1 MSTELALI
9 DLARFDIKLGDYKVG
24 PASALADP
32 GILAVAQD
40 YRRMAGSRMMP
51 LGKADIRSRIPTAD
65 FNVSRKIDG
74 EFTVLVLRDGH
85 VFSINPGG
93 TVRMGLPWQAEAAKA
108 FSDAGITEA
117 MIPGE
122 LYVHNTER
130 RPRVHDVSAVAR
142 QPDSD
147 EQLESLRFA
156 VFNIISINDEKASDI
171 YADKFQTIES
181 LFGKGTLIHPVET
194 EIVKDTGGI
203 EKLFVKWVEG
213 EDAEGLVVCSDSAGL
228 FKVKPRHTLDAVVI
242 GFTES
247 TEDRA
252 GMMHDLLLAVMRHD
266 GTLHILCRV
275 GGGFSE
281 DERRAMLSDLKDM
294 VIPSEYA
301 EVNSDYVAYQMVRP
315 EWVIEIS
322 CLDLISQTTRGGDI
336 NRMVL
341 DFESAEEGFKV
352 VRRLPLVTVISPQF
366 VRMRDDKQA
375 HPKDVRIDQ
384 ISEQVEVALTDCD
397 AKNYRLPE
405 TKLLKREVFVK
416 QAKGKTMVRKFVL
429 LKTNK
434 EDDTDEYPG
443 YVLHYTDF
451 SPNRKSPLDRDV
463 WVSDSLPQIE
473 SLFLQC
479 KQENIKKGWEPYG
492 AAPEVGDVAVDE
504 KPVKKKAAKKKAT
517 KKTAKK
523 KTEAK
528 APAKK
533 KKATKK
539 TAKKKATKKK
549 AAKKKAE

>member
-1 MSTELALI
+1 
-9 DLARFDIKLGDYKVG
+9 
-24 PASALADP
+24 
-32 GILAVAQD
+32 
-40 YRRMAGSRMMP
+40 
-51 LGKADIRSRIPTAD
+51 
-65 FNVSRKIDG
+65 
-74 EFTVLVLRDGH
+74 
-85 VFSINPGG
+85 
-93 TVRMGLPWQAEAAKA
+93 
-108 FSDAGITEA
+108 
-117 MIPGE
+117 
-122 LYVHNTER
+122 
-130 RPRVHDVSAVAR
+130 
-142 QPDSD
+142 
-147 EQLESLRFA
+147 
-156 VFNIISINDEKASDI
+156 
-171 YADKFQTIES
+171 
-181 LFGKGTLIHPVET
+181 
-194 EIVKDTGGI
+194 
-203 EKLFVKWVEG
+203 
-213 EDAEGLVVCSDSAGL
+213 
-228 FKVKPRHTLDAVVI
+228 
-242 GFTES
+242 
-247 TEDRA
+247 
-252 GMMHDLLLAVMRHD
+252 
-266 GTLHILCRV
+266 
-275 GGGFSE
+275 
-281 DERRAMLSDLKDM
+281 
-294 VIPSEYA
+294 
-301 EVNSDYVAYQMVRP
+301 
-315 EWVIEIS
+315 
-322 CLDLISQTTRGGDI
+322 
-336 NRMVL
+336 
-341 DFESAEEGFKV
+341 
-352 VRRLPLVTVISPQF
+352 
-366 VRMRDDKQA
+366 MRDDKQA

-539 TAKKKATKKK
+539 TAKK
-549 AAKKKAE
+549 